1 MIQALQRQ
9 PLIAALALAAAG
21 LAIALGV
28 ETGFG
33 TRLAPAI
40 PAGPSKPAVP
50 FQAQLLPPVAPV
62 NPEQAYPEMVARP
75 LFIGLRRPAPP
86 AEGPAASAMKRGQYV
101 LQGVTI
107 VGDTRI
113 ALLRE
118 KATGKVVRVEKG
130 HDIDG
135 IHVAEVMP
143 ESVTLAQGKE
153 QEVLPL
159 QVIKPG
165 VAPGA
170 AVQVGPFGPAAA
182 AGAVPPPANP
192 TPVRPGTQPANPA
205 ATPTPRLLGPEG
217 FIPHENP
224 RPAAVPQAT
233 TAPLTPEELLARR
246 RARRAQQ
253 TQ

>member
-1 MIQALQRQ
+1 MIQPFQRQ

-21 LAIALGV
+21 LAIALGI

-33 TRLAPAI
+33 TRLSPAI
-40 PAGPSKPAVP
+40 PAGPSKPAAP
-50 FQAQLLPPVAPV
+50 FAAKLLPPVAPV
-62 NPEQAYPEMVARP
+62 SFEQAYPEMVARP
-75 LFIGLRRPAPP
+75 LFIALRRPAPP
-86 AEGPAASAMKRGQYV
+86 ADATAASAMKHDQYV

-107 VGDTRI
+107 AGDTRI

-118 KATGKVVRVEKG
+118 KATGKVHRVEKG

-135 IHVAEVMP
+135 IKVAEITP
-143 ESVTLAQGKE
+143 ESVTLAQGNE

-170 AVQVGPFGPAAA
+170 AVQVGPFGPAPAPGAIAPAA
-182 AGAVPPPANP
+182 AANPGNPAVPANP
-192 TPVRPGTQPANPA
+192 VAVPTARFGPQPVTP
-205 ATPTPRLLGPEG
+205 PEA
-217 FIPHENP
+217 NP
-224 RPAAVPQAT
+224 RPAVVPQAT